1 MADDIVVIDSNEE
14 EVAVV
19 DDGRTVVSEENA
31 QIAEE
36 AAEQARQWA
45 VIAEQQADIAT
56 DKAADALASA
66 QSASEDAATASA
78 AATDLNVVAVG
89 TDLRTTNT
97 IGTVAGS
104 IANVNAVGGSILNVN
119 TVANDI
125 SNINSVSGIIS
136 SVNTVAG
143 ISSDVS
149 AVSSI
154 ASAVTAVSSNS
165 TNINK
170 VATDINRVKLVADD
184 IASVHTVAIDISNV
198 IDVADNKTNI
208 NAVAGDLTNINAV
221 AADLT
226 NIDNA
231 STYAAEAKQWAIG
244 DPTEPSAGSAKYWA
258 QQASQGQVQSDWNQS
273 DSTKKDYIKNK
284 PNYGSSLSYS
294 SNSLQLLDQSGN
306 ALGSAVTIKSSP
318 DLDNKSITKNSS
330 QELQTVGVIDDNG
343 GNAIKTWTGTLA
355 QYNAIATKDSNTL
368 YNITDDMQAST
379 YEAYSKNETDTL
391 IANNTSNLLA
401 TLYPVGS
408 IYIGTQSTCPLATL
422 ISGSTWVKVSEGRVL
437 QGSDSNH
444 NAGTTI
450 EAGLPNIT
458 GQFGIVASSS
468 NHIVMDDYSGSFY
481 ENGYKAAV
489 ASATSTITGTGG
501 RTKLDASR
509 SSSIYGNSNT
519 VQPPAFVVNIW
530 QRTA

>member
-19 DDGRTVVSEENA
+19 DEGRTVVSEENA

-226 NIDNA
+226 NINNA

-273 DSTKKDYIKNK
+273 DNTQKDYIKNK

-306 ALGSAVTIKSSP
+306 ALGSAVTIQSSP

-330 QELQTVGVIDDNG
+330 QELQTVGVINQRDSST
-343 GNAIKTWTGTLA
+343 AIKTWTGTKA
-355 QYNAIATKDSNTL
+355 QYDAIVTKDSNTL
-368 YNITDDMQAST
+368 YNITDDESSITTALNALVQNTQATVTAVINS
-379 YEAYSKNETDTL
+379 
-391 IANNTSNLLA
+391 I
-401 TLYPVGS
+401 YPVGS
-408 IYIGTQSTCPLATL
+408 IYITVSNDNPATL
-422 ISGSTWVKVSEGRVL
+422 LGLGTWVKVSEGRVL
-437 QGSDSNH
+437 QGSDSSH
-444 NAGTTI
+444 SAGTTI
-450 EAGLPNIT
+450 AAGLPDIT
-458 GQFGIVASSS
+458 GSFDVAVWNGNASGIFKMTNRETHPRGSSGANMTFDTYDVRASYS
-468 NHIVMDDYSGSFY
+468 N
-481 ENGYKAAV
+481 
-489 ASATSTITGTGG
+489 
-501 RTKLDASR
+501 
-509 SSSIYGNSNT
+509 SIYGNSTT
-519 VQPPAFVVNIW
+519 VQPPAYVVNIW

>member
-19 DDGRTVVSEENA
+19 DEGRTVVSEENA

-45 VIAEQQADIAT
+45 VIAEEQADIAT
-56 DKAADALASA
+56 DKAADVLASA

-104 IANVNAVGGSILNVN
+104 IANVNAVGSSILNVN

-244 DPTEPSAGSAKYWA
+244 DPTEPSGYSAKYWA
-258 QQASQGQVQSDWNQS
+258 QQAAQGQIQSDWNQS

-294 SNSLQLLDQSGN
+294 SDSLQLLDQSGN
-306 ALGSAVTIKSSP
+306 ALGSAVTIQSSP
-318 DLDNKSITKNSS
+318 DLDNKSITKNSL
-330 QELQTVGVIDDNG
+330 QELQTVGVINQRDTTT
-343 GNAIKTWTGTLA
+343 AIKTWTGTLA

-368 YNITDDMQAST
+368 YNITDDNTAVAYQAYTKS
-379 YEAYSKNETDTL
+379 EVDNL
-391 IANNTSNLLA
+391 ISAI
-401 TLYPVGS
+401 YPVGS

-437 QGSDSNH
+437 QGADSNH

-450 EAGLPNIT
+450 EAGLPDIQGNIRT
-458 GQFGIVASSS
+458 NEMGWNPIGAFTVDQRDTQNVQGTNSSS
-468 NHIVMDDYSGSFY
+468 TVDWLKF
-481 ENGYKAAV
+481 K
-489 ASATSTITGTGG
+489 ASAYN
-501 RTKLDASR
+501 
-509 SSSIYGNSNT
+509 SIYGNSST
-519 VQPPAFVVNIW
+519 VQPPAYVVNIW
-530 QRTA
+530 CRTA